1 MDVRIL
7 HNIKVG
13 EKNNAI
19 QVSLDIFNFTNLFNS
34 EWGRIYFSPNTFNST
49 VGLGLAR
56 ANSGTATDPTY
67 TFTKPTAT
75 YSIDQLASRWQ
86 MQLGL
91 RYSF

>member
-7 HNIKVG
+7 HNVKVG
-13 EKNNAI
+13 VKNAVQI
-19 QVSLDIFNFTNLFNS
+19 SLDIFNFTNLLNS
-34 EWGRIYFSPNTFNST
+34 AWGRNYFISNSFNST

-56 ANSGTATDPTY
+56 SNSGVATDPTC

-75 YSIDQLASRWQ
+75 YSIDQLSSRWQ